1 MVEAIFN
8 ARWFGIFLGLLSS
21 AAYGLIPFFALPLYA
36 NGVSVSTALVYRFG
50 VATLVMFPLLVFM
63 GEHLKVSWRD
73 FFKLGL
79 LSSFYLFAVI
89 VFFHSFRYLPSS
101 VAATIQFL
109 YPLMVMLIMI
119 FFFNE
124 KFNWKI
130 AMAVGLGIGGVA
142 FLSFGAD
149 APAAGNALLEENSY
163 NIIIGICLSLLS
175 GLGNSLYMVAI
186 QVMPLPKINGIVM
199 TFYVMLFGTI
209 YSFIY
214 SCFDVGFKFL
224 TDPYDIFL
232 GIMLALVTA
241 VISNLALIL
250 AIKNIGSTLSA
261 ILGVMEPLTAVA
273 VGILFFK
280 EPFTIFLAG
289 GVILIISSVF
299 IAILA
304 PTQK

>member
-1 MVEAIFN
+1 MLKSIFN

-21 AAYGLIPFFALPLYA
+21 AAYGLIPFFTLPLYA

-50 VATLVMFPLLVFM
+50 VAALVMGPLVIIIK
-63 GEHLKVSWRD
+63 EHLKVSWRD
-73 FFKLGL
+73 FFMLGI
-79 LSSFYLFAVI
+79 LSGFYLFAVI

-130 AMAVGLGIGGVA
+130 ALAVGLGIGGVA

-149 APAAGNALLEENSY
+149 ASATENALLKENSY

-186 QVMPLPKINGIVM
+186 QVMPLPKISGIVM

-209 YSFIY
+209 YSLIY
-214 SCFDVGFKFL
+214 ACCDTSFRFL
-224 TDPYDIFL
+224 TNPYDIFL
-232 GIMLALVTA
+232 GVMLALVTA

-261 ILGVMEPLTAVA
+261 ILGVLEPLTAIM

-289 GVILIISSVF
+289 GVALIISSVF

-304 PTQK
+304 PGQK